1 MDFSEKIIGKDKYFN
16 SAVLVLLIKDKDKY
30 SILFQKRNKN
40 IRQGGEISFPGGK
53 VEKNDKS
60 SLDTALRET
69 YEEVGLEEKYMDI
82 KGKIGTLII
91 PTGVLVEAYLAI
103 IEVKHLDKLK
113 LNYSEVE
120 ECFTVPLDYFLNTKP
135 REERLKVET
144 HPYYEENGKIYQ
156 FPARE
161 LNLPE
166 RYYKSWSGMP
176 RKVYIYLYENRVIW
190 GLTAE
195 IIMELIKILKEEKIT
210 WC

>member
-16 SAVLVLLIKDKDKY
+16 SAVLVLLVRDGDKY

-53 VEKNDKS
+53 VEKSDKS

-69 YEEVGLEEKYMDI
+69 YEEIGLEEKYMDI

-91 PTGVLVEAYLAI
+91 PTGVLVEAYLAT
-103 IEVKHLDKLK
+103 IEVEILDKLK

-144 HPYYEENGKIYQ
+144 HPYYEEDGKIYQ

-166 RYYKSWSGMP
+166 RYYKSWSGIP
-176 RKVYIYLYENRVIW
+176 RKVYIYIYENRVIW

-195 IIMELIKILKEEKIT
+195 IIIELIKILKEEKIT